1 MTNFSGAEESDAN
14 GWYKSVIQV
23 LGGDMAPVDPTA
35 FVPRNDASFE
45 LHEYYRNQDNPE
57 WAIMRRKDTFLNICA
72 EEIVV
77 SYPGDVNIQAGMVG
91 TYKKVFS
98 R

>member
-1 MTNFSGAEESDAN
+1 
-14 GWYKSVIQV
+14 
-23 LGGDMAPVDPTA
+23 MAPVDPTA

-57 WAIMRRKDTFLNICA
+57 WAIMRRKDTALNICA

-91 TYKKVFS
+91 KYKKVS
-98 R
+98 